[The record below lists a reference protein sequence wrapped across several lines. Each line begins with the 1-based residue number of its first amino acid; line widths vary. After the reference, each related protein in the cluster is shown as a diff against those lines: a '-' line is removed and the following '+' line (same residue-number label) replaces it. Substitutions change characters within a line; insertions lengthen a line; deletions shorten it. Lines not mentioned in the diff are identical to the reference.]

1 MAALEGSNKWVW
13 NHVLKLDNFTVQCN
27 IDGCDQIY
35 INRNRKLINRM
46 ITTIKEHLYH
56 KHEIWNE
63 EDRLKWVNNNDL
75 IWRYFDKVDLY
86 KEKCKFCNI
95 SLHQAHIPFI
105 KKHLQRHH
113 QEIITIVRKEIAD
126 KSLSQDFEIDEK
138 EFSALC
144 KYCNVKKNIF
154 YGTDVLTHICSKKN
168 QCLKSMS
175 RQKSKHNNVNRKT
188 QPRTQQSIATENVI
202 TSSHHDD
209 INKQVPR
216 NQDQQR

>member
-1 MAALEGSNKWVW
+1 MAALEESNNWVW

-27 IDGCDQIY
+27 INGCDQTY
-35 INRNRKLINRM
+35 RNQTNRKLASRM
-46 ITTIKEHLYH
+46 ITMIKEHLYH

-63 EDRLKWVNNNDL
+63 EDRLKWINNNDL

-95 SLHQAHIPFI
+95 SLYQAHIPFI
-105 KKHLQRHH
+105 KKHLQRHR

-144 KYCNVKKNIF
+144 KYCNFKKNIF
-154 YGTDVLTHICSKKN
+154 YGTDVLTHICKKKN
-168 QCLKSMS
+168 QCLMP
-175 RQKSKHNNVNRKT
+175 RQEPEDNNVNRMT
-188 QPRTQQSIATENVI
+188 QPRTQQSIATENAI

-209 INKQVPR
+209 INRQASR